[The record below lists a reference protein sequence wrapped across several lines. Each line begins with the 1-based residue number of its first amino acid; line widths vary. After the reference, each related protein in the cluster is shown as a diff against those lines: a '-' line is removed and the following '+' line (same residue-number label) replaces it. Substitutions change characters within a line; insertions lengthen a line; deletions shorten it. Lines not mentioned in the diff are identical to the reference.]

1 MATTTGKIT
10 ERGVNRATLARQMLL
25 ERHAMGADEAIGR
38 LVGLQAQAP
47 NPPYVGLWTRLAGFE
62 FAELTRLLHERVVVR
77 SAVMRGTLHLLTAD
91 DYLAVRALTQPVL
104 ERGLMGAYGRSLAG
118 LDPAEVA
125 ELGRTVLSDEAVT
138 LENGRLGDLLAVR
151 WPDRER
157 QALTN
162 AVRARVPLI
171 HVPPAGTWGHHKSAH
186 LRPVETWL
194 GRPLDAGARLDE
206 LVLRYLAAFG
216 PATANDMQAWSGLTR
231 LREVTDGLG
240 DRLVRLQD
248 ADGREL
254 LDLPDAPRPHDDT
267 PAPARLL
274 PEFDNIL
281 IGYADRTRIIS
292 DEHRRVVFTK
302 NGQIRATI
310 VVDGVVQGMWKI
322 ERARGTATVAVQ
334 PFVRLPA
341 ATRDALTAEAL
352 ALLPHTDPTATPAV
366 RFQPPEI

>member
-1 MATTTGKIT
+1 MATAARAIT
-10 ERGVNRATLARQMLL
+10 QRGLNRATLARQMLL
-25 ERHAMGADEAIGR
+25 ERHAMGADAAIER

-47 NPPYVGLWTRLAGFE
+47 NPPYVGLWTRLEGFE
-62 FAELTRLLHERVVVR
+62 FAELTRLQHERAVVR

-91 DYLAVRALTQPVL
+91 DFLAVRALTQPVL
-104 ERGLMGAYGRSLAG
+104 ERALTGAYGRSLAG

-125 ELGRTVLSDEAVT
+125 ELGRTVLSDDTVT

-194 GRPLDAGARLDE
+194 GRSLATGARLDD

-231 LREVTDGLG
+231 LREVTDELG

-248 ADGREL
+248 PDGREL
-254 LDLPDAPRPHDDT
+254 LDLPDAPRPDDDT
-267 PAPARLL
+267 PAPVRLL

-310 VVDGVVQGMWKI
+310 VVDGVVQGMWKV
-322 ERARGTATVAVQ
+322 ERARGTATVAVR
-334 PFVRLPA
+334 PFARLSP

-352 ALLPHTDPTATPAV
+352 ALLPHTDPTATPGV
-366 RFQPPEI
+366 RFDDPT